1 MPRSPER
8 RRHRS
13 RSTERSRRDDRKRHR
28 SPDDRRDRSRHKH
41 KKSKKHSKRRHYST
55 ESSDNEDDQHKP
67 SLESLGYSNV
77 NNPFNDVNLES
88 KFVWDKKKQ
97 RDKRE
102 LGLSE
107 DEIRRRE
114 RDRKKEADEELAKL
128 NKRRAQ
134 REREMEL
141 REEERNRKQ
150 REAELA
156 QMGEWEAKE
165 EEFHLEQ
172 AKKRAEIRIKEG
184 RAKPID
190 LLAMNLRLAY
200 EPDKVEEDVDLEV
213 DLDEPYTIFENLSL
227 DDTDELY
234 KDIHMHLTLEKNE
247 KSLQFWRAMIVVA
260 KDCLSKM
267 RENEQRVASGGVP
280 LAVNQD
286 IQRILSGKTV
296 SQLTVLQ
303 DQIERKLKS
312 NEPIDVE
319 YWENLLKEL
328 VVYKAKARL
337 NDMHQEVLAARL
349 QQLRE
354 KQREEALKVQEELER
369 VLAMQETE
377 VHGQGVGPG
386 EGIMT
391 EPVDEEMTEVQDD
404 EFVKKNESRQ
414 KSSNG
419 LLLEEY
425 ERAMSPEP
433 QSLLSREDQE
443 LEIIDPMAD
452 LKELMDKRREVLSS
466 TIITRK
472 PKMEVEEEVKEEQHQ
487 DESIASTVLFE
498 QEAAK
503 GVDEDEDL
511 FNIEAEIAQQTY
523 NWQDKYR
530 PRKPRYFN
538 RVHTGY
544 EWNKYNQTH
553 YDLDNP
559 PPKVVQGYKFNIFY
573 PDLID
578 KSKAPTY
585 FIEKDP
591 ESPDTVLIRFHAGPP
606 YEDIAFRNLLR
617 NLNQQ
622 PLRLIFRCGQCYST
636 KTALDKQSIQF
647 TSKHLKQ
654 ALEKKDIVFYQAPAG
669 VGRTFMWMYISAGVQ
684 LMFWGNLAS
693 LAYVAYAVK
702 DGDEED
708 APVVL
713 APQGRRMA
721 IAAGLVSV
729 GLGIATVMCLYPWRY
744 VDKLL
749 LLKGANTVRLITHA
763 RFIKS
768 QQVKEYPINQLY
780 CKQKVFTGVGKKGTD
795 AIGTKANSSHVF
807 LNAKGEKMAYMLDRK
822 GSFMDSKLFDGL
834 WYNNHKQ

>member
-1 MPRSPER
+1 
-8 RRHRS
+8 
-13 RSTERSRRDDRKRHR
+13 
-28 SPDDRRDRSRHKH
+28 
-41 KKSKKHSKRRHYST
+41 
-55 ESSDNEDDQHKP
+55 
-67 SLESLGYSNV
+67 
-77 NNPFNDVNLES
+77 
-88 KFVWDKKKQ
+88 
-97 RDKRE
+97 
-102 LGLSE
+102 
-107 DEIRRRE
+107 
-114 RDRKKEADEELAKL
+114 
-128 NKRRAQ
+128 
-134 REREMEL
+134 MEL
-141 REEERNRKQ
+141 REQERTRKQ

-156 QMGEWEAKE
+156 QMGEWELKE

-227 DDTDELY
+227 EETDELH
-234 KDIHMHLTLEKNE
+234 KDIQMHLKLEKNE
-247 KSLQFWRAMIVVA
+247 KLLLFWRAMIVVA
-260 KDCLSKM
+260 EDCLSKM
-267 RENEQRVASGGVP
+267 RENEQRMASGAVP

-286 IQRILSGKTV
+286 IQRILSGKTI
-296 SQLTVLQ
+296 SQLSTLQ
-303 DQIERKLKS
+303 QQIIQKLES

-337 NDMHQEVLAARL
+337 NDMHQEILAARL

-354 KQREEALKVQEELER
+354 RQREEAQKVQEELER

-386 EGIMT
+386 EGMPS
-391 EPVDEEMTEVQDD
+391 EPVDEELTEAQDQA
-404 EFVKKNESRQ
+404 FIKKDDIKKKPSD
-414 KSSNG
+414 S

-425 ERAMSPEP
+425 DRSMSPEP
-433 QSLLSREDQE
+433 IVKLSKEDQE
-443 LEIIDPMAD
+443 LEVVDPVDD
-452 LKELMDKRREVLSS
+452 LKELMERRRAVLSS
-466 TIITRK
+466 KIITRK
-472 PKMEVEEEVKEEQHQ
+472 PKIEVEEEVKEEQNQ

-606 YEDIAFRNLLR
+606 YEDIAFRIVNR
-617 NLNQQ
+617 EWEYSHKKG
-622 PLRLIFRCGQCYST
+622 FRCSFDRGVLSLWFHF
-636 KTALDKQSIQF
+636 KRQF
-647 TSKHLKQ
+647 
-654 ALEKKDIVFYQAPAG
+654 Y
-669 VGRTFMWMYISAGVQ
+669 
-684 LMFWGNLAS
+684 
-693 LAYVAYAVK
+693 
-702 DGDEED
+702 
-708 APVVL
+708 
-713 APQGRRMA
+713 
-721 IAAGLVSV
+721 
-729 GLGIATVMCLYPWRY
+729 
-744 VDKLL
+744 
-749 LLKGANTVRLITHA
+749 
-763 RFIKS
+763 
-768 QQVKEYPINQLY
+768 
-780 CKQKVFTGVGKKGTD
+780 
-795 AIGTKANSSHVF
+795 
-807 LNAKGEKMAYMLDRK
+807 RK
-822 GSFMDSKLFDGL
+822 
-834 WYNNHKQ
+834 

>member
-8 RRHRS
+8 RRNRSISNERHRRES
-13 RSTERSRRDDRKRHR
+13 RKRHR
-28 SPDDRRDRSRHKH
+28 SRSPDERSRHKH
-41 KKSKKHSKRRHYST
+41 KSKKHSKKEKRRRNYSS
-55 ESSDNEDDQHKP
+55 ESSEEDDPHKP
-67 SLESLGYSNV
+67 SLETLGYSNV

-88 KFVWDKKKQ
+88 KFVWSKKKQ
-97 RDKRE
+97 RDKKE

-107 DEIRRRE
+107 EEIRRRE
-114 RDRKKEADEELAKL
+114 RERKREADEELAKL
-128 NKRRAQ
+128 NKRRAE

-141 REEERNRKQ
+141 REQERTRKQ

-156 QMGEWEAKE
+156 QMGEWELKE

-227 DDTDELY
+227 EETDELH
-234 KDIHMHLTLEKNE
+234 KDIQMHLKLEKNE
-247 KSLQFWRAMIVVA
+247 KLLLFWRAMIVVA
-260 KDCLSKM
+260 EDCLSKM
-267 RENEQRVASGGVP
+267 RENEQRMASGAVP

-296 SQLTVLQ
+296 SQLSALQ
-303 DQIERKLKS
+303 QQIIQKLES

-337 NDMHQEVLAARL
+337 NDMHQEILAARL

-354 KQREEALKVQEELER
+354 RQREEAQKVQEELER

-386 EGIMT
+386 EGIPS
-391 EPVDEEMTEVQDD
+391 EPVDEELTEAQDQA
-404 EFVKKNESRQ
+404 FIKKDDIKKKLSD
-414 KSSNG
+414 S

-425 ERAMSPEP
+425 DRSMSPEP
-433 QSLLSREDQE
+433 IVKLSKEDQE
-443 LEIIDPMAD
+443 LEVVDPVDD
-452 LKELMDKRREVLSS
+452 LKELMERRRAVLSS
-466 TIITRK
+466 KIITRK
-472 PKMEVEEEVKEEQHQ
+472 PKIEVEEEVKEEQNQ

-606 YEDIAFRNLLR
+606 YEDIAFRIVNR
-617 NLNQQ
+617 EWEYSHKKG
-622 PLRLIFRCGQCYST
+622 FRCSFDRGVLSLWFHF
-636 KTALDKQSIQF
+636 KRQF
-647 TSKHLKQ
+647 
-654 ALEKKDIVFYQAPAG
+654 Y
-669 VGRTFMWMYISAGVQ
+669 
-684 LMFWGNLAS
+684 
-693 LAYVAYAVK
+693 
-702 DGDEED
+702 
-708 APVVL
+708 
-713 APQGRRMA
+713 
-721 IAAGLVSV
+721 
-729 GLGIATVMCLYPWRY
+729 
-744 VDKLL
+744 
-749 LLKGANTVRLITHA
+749 
-763 RFIKS
+763 
-768 QQVKEYPINQLY
+768 
-780 CKQKVFTGVGKKGTD
+780 
-795 AIGTKANSSHVF
+795 
-807 LNAKGEKMAYMLDRK
+807 RK
-822 GSFMDSKLFDGL
+822 
-834 WYNNHKQ
+834 

>member
-13 RSTERSRRDDRKRHR
+13 KSTERRRNRSRSTERYRDEKKRN
-28 SPDDRRDRSRHKH
+28 KKT
-41 KKSKKHSKRRHYST
+41 KKSKRHDSSDEEEDKHSK
-55 ESSDNEDDQHKP
+55 
-67 SLESLGYSNV
+67 SLETLGYSNV

-88 KFVWDKKKQ
+88 KFVWSKKKQ
-97 RDKRE
+97 RDRKEFGLSGNDIKKRE
-102 LGLSE
+102 KS
-107 DEIRRRE
+107 
-114 RDRKKEADEELAKL
+114 RKREADEELAKL
-128 NKRRAQ
+128 NKRRAE
-134 REREMEL
+134 RDREMEL

-200 EPDKVEEDVDLEV
+200 EPDKVEEDVDLEI
-213 DLDEPYTIFENLSL
+213 DLDEPYTIFDNLNM
-227 DDTDELY
+227 DDTEELFR
-234 KDIHMHLTLEKNE
+234 DIQMHMALEKNE
-247 KSLQFWRAMIVVA
+247 KSLAFWSSMIVVA
-260 KDCLSKM
+260 DDCRSKM

-296 SQLTVLQ
+296 SQLSVLK
-303 DQIERKLKS
+303 DQIISKLKS

-328 VVYKAKARL
+328 VVFKSKAKL
-337 NDMHQEVLAARL
+337 NEIHQELLSARL

-354 KQREEALKVQEELER
+354 RQREEALKVQEELGH
-369 VLAMQETE
+369 VLAMQGTE

-386 EGIMT
+386 EGIAA
-391 EPVDEEMTEVQDD
+391 EPVDEELTEVQDR
-404 EFVKKNESRQ
+404 EFIKKNIPQ
-414 KSSNG
+414 QAPNG
-419 LLLEEY
+419 LLVEEY
-425 ERAMSPEP
+425 DRSMSPEP
-433 QSLLSREDQE
+433 VFILSREDQE
-443 LEIIDPMAD
+443 LEIVDPIVD
-452 LKELMDKRREVLSS
+452 LKELMDKRRDVLASKL
-466 TIITRK
+466 ITRK
-472 PKMEVEEEVKEEQHQ
+472 PKMEIEEEIAEEKHH
-487 DESIASTVLFE
+487 DESVASTVLFE

-511 FNIEAEIAQQTY
+511 FNIEAEIAHQTY

-559 PPKVVQGYKFNIFY
+559 PPKVVQGYKFNVFY

-578 KSKAPTY
+578 KTKAPTY

-606 YEDIAFRNLLR
+606 YEDTAFRIVNR
-617 NLNQQ
+617 EWEYSHKKG
-622 PLRLIFRCGQCYST
+622 FRCSFDRGVLSLWFHF
-636 KTALDKQSIQF
+636 KRQF
-647 TSKHLKQ
+647 
-654 ALEKKDIVFYQAPAG
+654 Y
-669 VGRTFMWMYISAGVQ
+669 
-684 LMFWGNLAS
+684 
-693 LAYVAYAVK
+693 
-702 DGDEED
+702 
-708 APVVL
+708 
-713 APQGRRMA
+713 
-721 IAAGLVSV
+721 
-729 GLGIATVMCLYPWRY
+729 
-744 VDKLL
+744 
-749 LLKGANTVRLITHA
+749 
-763 RFIKS
+763 
-768 QQVKEYPINQLY
+768 
-780 CKQKVFTGVGKKGTD
+780 
-795 AIGTKANSSHVF
+795 
-807 LNAKGEKMAYMLDRK
+807 RK
-822 GSFMDSKLFDGL
+822 
-834 WYNNHKQ
+834 

>member
-8 RRHRS
+8 RRNRSISSERHRRESRKRYRS
-13 RSTERSRRDDRKRHR
+13 RSPDERRE
-28 SPDDRRDRSRHKH
+28 RSRHKH
-41 KKSKKHSKRRHYST
+41 KSKKHSKKEKRRRSYSS
-55 ESSDNEDDQHKP
+55 ESSEEDDPHKP
-67 SLESLGYSNV
+67 SLETLGYSNV

-88 KFVWDKKKQ
+88 KFVWSKKKQ
-97 RDKRE
+97 RDKKE

-107 DEIRRRE
+107 EEIRRRE
-114 RDRKKEADEELAKL
+114 RERKREADEELAKL
-128 NKRRAQ
+128 NKRRAE

-141 REEERNRKQ
+141 REQERTRKQ

-156 QMGEWEAKE
+156 QMGEWESKE

-227 DDTDELY
+227 EETDELH
-234 KDIHMHLTLEKNE
+234 KDIQMHLKLEKNE
-247 KSLQFWRAMIVVA
+247 KLLLFWRAMIVVA
-260 KDCLSKM
+260 EDCLSKM
-267 RENEQRVASGGVP
+267 RENEQRMASGAVP

-286 IQRILSGKTV
+286 IQRILSGKTI
-296 SQLTVLQ
+296 SQLSALQ
-303 DQIERKLKS
+303 QQIIQKLES

-337 NDMHQEVLAARL
+337 NDMHQEILAARL

-354 KQREEALKVQEELER
+354 RQREEAQKVQEELER

-377 VHGQGVGPG
+377 VHGKGVGPG
-386 EGIMT
+386 EGMPS
-391 EPVDEEMTEVQDD
+391 EPVDEELTEAQDQA
-404 EFVKKNESRQ
+404 FIKKDDIKKKPSD
-414 KSSNG
+414 S

-425 ERAMSPEP
+425 DRSMSPEP
-433 QSLLSREDQE
+433 IVKLSKEDQE
-443 LEIIDPMAD
+443 LEVVDPVDD
-452 LKELMDKRREVLSS
+452 LKELMERRRAVLSS
-466 TIITRK
+466 KIITRK
-472 PKMEVEEEVKEEQHQ
+472 PKIEVEEEVKEEQNQ

-606 YEDIAFRNLLR
+606 YEDIAFRIVNR
-617 NLNQQ
+617 EWEYSHKKG
-622 PLRLIFRCGQCYST
+622 FRCSFDRGVLSLWFHF
-636 KTALDKQSIQF
+636 KRQF
-647 TSKHLKQ
+647 
-654 ALEKKDIVFYQAPAG
+654 Y
-669 VGRTFMWMYISAGVQ
+669 
-684 LMFWGNLAS
+684 
-693 LAYVAYAVK
+693 
-702 DGDEED
+702 
-708 APVVL
+708 
-713 APQGRRMA
+713 
-721 IAAGLVSV
+721 
-729 GLGIATVMCLYPWRY
+729 
-744 VDKLL
+744 
-749 LLKGANTVRLITHA
+749 
-763 RFIKS
+763 
-768 QQVKEYPINQLY
+768 
-780 CKQKVFTGVGKKGTD
+780 
-795 AIGTKANSSHVF
+795 
-807 LNAKGEKMAYMLDRK
+807 RK
-822 GSFMDSKLFDGL
+822 
-834 WYNNHKQ
+834 

>member
-8 RRHRS
+8 RRNRSISNERHRRES
-13 RSTERSRRDDRKRHR
+13 RKSR
-28 SPDDRRDRSRHKH
+28 SPDERSRHKH
-41 KKSKKHSKRRHYST
+41 KSKKHSKKEKRRRNYSS
-55 ESSDNEDDQHKP
+55 ESSEEDDPHKP
-67 SLESLGYSNV
+67 SLETLGYSNV

-88 KFVWDKKKQ
+88 KFVWSKKKQ
-97 RDKRE
+97 RDKKE

-107 DEIRRRE
+107 EEIRRRE
-114 RDRKKEADEELAKL
+114 RERKREADEELAKL
-128 NKRRAQ
+128 NKRRAE

-141 REEERNRKQ
+141 REQERTRKQ

-156 QMGEWEAKE
+156 QMGEWELKE
-165 EEFHLEQ
+165 EEVIEGIFTFHLEQ

-227 DDTDELY
+227 EETDELH
-234 KDIHMHLTLEKNE
+234 KDIQMHLKLEKNE
-247 KSLQFWRAMIVVA
+247 KLLLFWRAMIVVA
-260 KDCLSKM
+260 EDCLSKM
-267 RENEQRVASGGVP
+267 RENEQRMASGAVP

-296 SQLTVLQ
+296 SQLSALQ
-303 DQIERKLKS
+303 QQIIQKLES

-337 NDMHQEVLAARL
+337 NDMHQEILAARL

-354 KQREEALKVQEELER
+354 RQREEAQKVQEELER

-386 EGIMT
+386 EGIPS
-391 EPVDEEMTEVQDD
+391 EPVDEELTEAQDQA
-404 EFVKKNESRQ
+404 FIKKDDIKKKLSD
-414 KSSNG
+414 S

-425 ERAMSPEP
+425 DRSMSPEP
-433 QSLLSREDQE
+433 IVKLSKEDQE
-443 LEIIDPMAD
+443 LEVVDPVDD
-452 LKELMDKRREVLSS
+452 LKELMERRRAVLSS
-466 TIITRK
+466 KIITRK
-472 PKMEVEEEVKEEQHQ
+472 PKIEVEEEVKEEQNQ

-606 YEDIAFRNLLR
+606 YEDIAFRIVNR
-617 NLNQQ
+617 EWEYSHKKG
-622 PLRLIFRCGQCYST
+622 FRCSFDRGVLSLWFHF
-636 KTALDKQSIQF
+636 KRQF
-647 TSKHLKQ
+647 
-654 ALEKKDIVFYQAPAG
+654 Y
-669 VGRTFMWMYISAGVQ
+669 
-684 LMFWGNLAS
+684 
-693 LAYVAYAVK
+693 
-702 DGDEED
+702 
-708 APVVL
+708 
-713 APQGRRMA
+713 
-721 IAAGLVSV
+721 
-729 GLGIATVMCLYPWRY
+729 
-744 VDKLL
+744 
-749 LLKGANTVRLITHA
+749 
-763 RFIKS
+763 
-768 QQVKEYPINQLY
+768 
-780 CKQKVFTGVGKKGTD
+780 
-795 AIGTKANSSHVF
+795 
-807 LNAKGEKMAYMLDRK
+807 RK
-822 GSFMDSKLFDGL
+822 
-834 WYNNHKQ
+834 